1 VRAPDQAPGPPPFP
15 VLGVLPELWF
25 GERIDV
31 HAGHVRAFGDVI
43 RYRFGPVVAH
53 MVLHP
58 DDVKHVLQE
67 NHANYVKG
75 RGTRRMRLFLGQGL
89 LTSEGELWRRQRR
102 LAQPAFH
109 PKRVAALV
117 DSMVDATNVMLAAWT
132 ERASRDAPIDVAA
145 EMMRLTLD
153 VVGRTLFGADLA
165 ADADA
170 VYDALTEA
178 LSFTV
183 KRLMVPFA
191 IPLSVP
197 IPSNRR
203 FLRARATLDQLV
215 FSVIEARRK
224 SAARGG
230 ADLLAMLMDARDE
243 ETGEAMSDTQ
253 LRDEV
258 MTLVL
263 AGHETTANALAWTF
277 LLLSREPIVWRAL
290 RAEVNE
296 VLGDRRLTAD
306 DLPKLRYTRMVLE
319 ESMRLYPPAW
329 MFGRTAIAED
339 TIRGYRIPPGSI
351 VILSPFYT
359 HRHADVWPNPEG
371 FDPERFAPDAASKR
385 HKYAYLPFGGGPR
398 ICIGNGFALV
408 EAQAIL
414 ATITQRFRVDVTAR
428 NVTPEPIVT
437 LRPKGGVPARLRSL
451 AHMRADGTEVV
462 SARSSG

>member
-1 VRAPDQAPGPPPFP
+1 MRAPDIAPGPPGYPLF
-15 VLGVLPELWF
+15 GVLPEMWF
-25 GERIDV
+25 DSRLKV
-31 HAGHVRAFGDVI
+31 HARHVGRFGDVI
-43 RYRFGPVVAH
+43 RYRFGPVEAH
-53 MVLHP
+53 LLLHP
-58 DDVKHVLQE
+58 DDVKYVLQE
-67 NHANYVKG
+67 NHVNYVKG
-75 RGTRRMRLFLGQGL
+75 RGTRRMRLFLGHGL

-117 DSMVDATNVMLAAWT
+117 DAMVGATDGMLTAWDARAAKD
-132 ERASRDAPIDVAA
+132 EPVDVAV

-165 ADADA
+165 DDASE

-178 LSFTV
+178 LEFTS
-183 KRLMVPFA
+183 KRLVVPFA
-191 IPLSVP
+191 IPLRAP
-197 IPSNRR
+197 LPSNRR
-203 FLRARATLDQLV
+203 FLRARETLDRIV
-215 FSVIEARRK
+215 YSVIEQRRK
-224 SAARGG
+224 SNARGG

-290 RAEVNE
+290 RAEVDA
-296 VLGDRRLTAD
+296 VLGGRRLVAD
-306 DLPKLRYTRMVLE
+306 DLPKLRYTRMVIE

-329 MFGRTAIAED
+329 MFGRMAIAED
-339 TIRGYRIPPGSI
+339 TVRGYRIPPGSM
-351 VILSPFYT
+351 VIISPYFT
-359 HRHADVWPNPEG
+359 HRHPDFWTNPEG
-371 FDPERFAPDAASKR
+371 FDPERFAADAAAKR

-414 ATITQRFRVDVTAR
+414 ATITQRFRVDVTPREVVA
-428 NVTPEPIVT
+428 EPIVT
-437 LRPKGGVPARLRSL
+437 LRPKGGMPARLARVPYT
-451 AHMRADGTEVV
+451 HADKAAVV
-462 SARSSG
+462 SA